1 MGVNVTVNSDTK
13 VEELN
18 ASIISVWRK
27 VSKDLND
34 FNSRKDLILSDLSSI
49 RDYVNNTKKTLMV
62 IKNNAEVLLQLEKT
76 LLTYVEE

>member
-49 RDYVNNTKKTLMV
+49 RDYVNNTKKL
-62 IKNNAEVLLQLEKT
+62 
-76 LLTYVEE
+76 

>member
-49 RDYVNNTKKTLMV
+49 REYVNNTKKTLMI